1 MTLRSRSAFLAVSV
15 AAVLVLPNVASA
27 AEAHVVV
34 AFDESAGQNPEG
46 LAIDAFGNTFVSMS
60 FLGQLWRFPVGSTTP
75 SVFGTVSGIGVGDFG
90 LLGLATDR
98 VGNVYG
104 AVQSANADANGVWR
118 FDHATGAATRVP
130 GSEAMQLA
138 NGLAFDARGNLY
150 VTDSRLGA
158 IWRIRP
164 GGAAHVWLQDDA
176 LAGDGSLGLFI
187 GANGIAY
194 RNGVLDVTNTER
206 RTLLSIRIRPDGSP
220 GAIRLV
226 SDLPAGDNPDGVAM
240 DVDGNAWIALN
251 LQNEIARVSPGGDLA
266 IEASGPPLD
275 FPSSVTFGTTR
286 GERRTLFAVSFSV
299 SEIFGLP
306 SGSGP
311 ALLRIPVGVPG
322 MPH

>member
-1 MTLRSRSAFLAVSV
+1 MRLRSRSAFLAAAV
-15 AAVLVLPNVASA
+15 AAVVLLPSVASA
-27 AEAHVVV
+27 VDARVVV
-34 AFDESAGQNPEG
+34 AFDEQAGQNPEG
-46 LAIDAFGNTFVSMS
+46 LAIDARGNTFVSMS
-60 FLGQLWRFPVGSTTP
+60 FLGQLWRFPAGSTTP
-75 SVFGTVSGIGVGDFG
+75 TVFGSVSGIGAGDFG

-104 AVQSANADANGVWR
+104 GVQSANPDANGVWR
-118 FDHATGAATRVP
+118 FQHATGAATRIP

-176 LAGDGSLGLFI
+176 LAGDGSLGLFL

-206 RTLLSIRIRPDGSP
+206 RTLLAVRIRPDGSA
-220 GAIRLV
+220 GAIRV
-226 SDLPAGDNPDGVAM
+226 VADLPANPDGVTM
-240 DVDGNAWIALN
+240 DTAGDAWIALN
-251 LQNEIARVSPGGDLA
+251 LANEIVRVSPGGALDVVS
-266 IEASGPPLD
+266 SGPPLD

-306 SGSGP
+306 GGSGP
-311 ALLRIPVGVPG
+311 ALVRIPAGVPG
-322 MPH
+322 MPR